1 VGLTSGTGPFGR
13 EPAGTFNREMP
24 PRKGLIYVEDFPR
37 RIRARLAGET
47 VVDST
52 HAKLLHESGLL
63 PVLYFPEAEV
73 RMDLL
78 EPSELV
84 THCPWKGDARHHTL
98 SAGGTVAE
106 NVAWGYPEP
115 LEGAPPLAGLLAFYW
130 DRMDEW
136 LEEDEPLAVHVRD
149 PYTRTDVLDSSRSIR
164 VEIAGDTVAETTRA
178 RVLFET
184 GLPPRWYIPREDVR
198 TDLLVPSETRTGC
211 AYKGYAA
218 YHSVQAGAEL
228 VEDVVWH
235 YPEPLRD
242 AERIRDRLCFFNERV
257 DLFVDGEL
265 QERPSTKW
273 SPRG

>member
-1 VGLTSGTGPFGR
+1 VGLTNGTGPFGR
-13 EPAGTFNREMP
+13 SPAGAFNREMP
-24 PRKGLIYVEDFPR
+24 PRTGLIYWEEFPR
-37 RIRARLAGET
+37 RIRARFAGET

-63 PVLYFPEAEV
+63 PVLYFPEAEL
-73 RMDLL
+73 RTDLL
-78 EPSELV
+78 APSDLV

-98 SAGGTVAE
+98 SVGAAVAE
-106 NVAWGYPEP
+106 SAAWSYPDP
-115 LEGAPPLAGLLAFYW
+115 IEGAPPLAGHVAFYW
-130 DRMDEW
+130 DRLDEW

-149 PYTRTDVLDSSRSIR
+149 PYTRTDVLDSSRHVR
-164 VEIAGDTVAETTRA
+164 VEIAGETVADTTRA

-184 GLPPRWYIPREDVR
+184 GLPPRWYVPREDVR
-198 TDLLVPSETRTGC
+198 TDVLVPSDTRTGC
-211 AYKGYAA
+211 AYKGHAS
-218 YHSVQAGAEL
+218 YHSVRVDGVVE
-228 VEDVVWH
+228 EDVAWH

-257 DLFVDGEL
+257 DLYVDGEL